1 MLSFLVEDL
10 LLTIPKWLKSNSVYP
25 RGRAAIF
32 SLVGSPRFY
41 NPVSA
46 VRFCFPEDRE
56 EEEFKSLFTSIYLI
70 RKEDGLAIWHTP
82 LGELATMGTE
92 IVEHIAF
99 LLVEFLKDVYLSGT
113 VRVLP
118 GATVLDVGA
127 NIGVFAKKAVSAG
140 AQRVICVEPTP
151 GNVCALRWNL
161 AAEIDRVSI
170 VPLGAWDA
178 VDTIRFMVDPK
189 RPGRSSCVEAPADME
204 SYEISIEVAPL
215 DLIVKNLKLSRVD
228 FIKMDIEGAE
238 LKALQGARETIVRHK
253 PHLAIAV
260 EHTADR
266 LRNARQVRDLVL
278 SINSE
283 YRCAPGPYRFTDE
296 RRLAPEVLYFD

>member
-1 MLSFLVEDL
+1 LEDL

-25 RGRAAIF
+25 RGRAAIL

-46 VRFCFPEDRE
+46 VRFYFPEDRE
-56 EEEFKSLFTSIYLI
+56 EEEFESLFNSIYLV
-70 RKEDGLAIWHTP
+70 RKEGSLAIWHTP
-82 LGELATMGTE
+82 LGEFATMGTE

-99 LLVEFLKDVYLSGT
+99 LLVEFLRDVYLSGT
-113 VRVLP
+113 VRVMP

-140 AQRVICVEPTP
+140 ARHVICVEPTP
-151 GNVCALRWNL
+151 GNVCALHWNL
-161 AAEIDRVSI
+161 AAQIDRVSI
-170 VPLGAWDA
+170 VAMGAWDA

-189 RPGRSSCVEAPADME
+189 RPGRSSCVKAPPDRE
-204 SYEISIEVAPL
+204 SYEMSIEVAPL
-215 DLIVKNLKLSRVD
+215 DLIVDNLKLSRVD

-238 LKALQGARETIVRHK
+238 LKALQGARETILRYK

-266 LRNARQVRDLVL
+266 LRNARQVRELVL

-283 YRCAPGPYRFTDE
+283 YRCVPGPYCFTDE
-296 RRLAPEVLYFD
+296 RRLAPEILYFD

>member
-1 MLSFLVEDL
+1 M
-10 LLTIPKWLKSNSVYP
+10 WLKRNAVYP
-25 RGRAAIF
+25 RGRAAIL

-46 VRFCFPEDRE
+46 VKFCFPEERK
-56 EEEFKSLFTSIYLI
+56 EEEFKSLFNGIYLI
-70 RKEDGLAIWHTP
+70 RKEGNLAIWHTP

-99 LLVEFLKDVYLSGT
+99 LLAEFLRDVYLSGP
-113 VRVLP
+113 VRVMP

-140 AQRVICVEPTP
+140 ARRVICVEPTP

-170 VPLGAWDA
+170 VPLGAWDV
-178 VDTIRFMVDPK
+178 VDTMRFVVDPK
-189 RPGRSSCVEAPADME
+189 RPGRSSFVEEPADVE
-204 SYEISIEVAPL
+204 SYEIPIEVAPL
-215 DLIVKNLKLSRVD
+215 DQIVENLKLSRVD

-238 LKALQGARETIVRHK
+238 LKALQGARETIMRHK
-253 PHLAIAV
+253 PYLAIAV

-266 LRNARQVRDLVL
+266 LRNARQVRELVL

-283 YRCAPGPYRFTDE
+283 YRCVPGPYRFTGE
-296 RRLAPEVLYFD
+296 RRLAPEILYFD

>member
-1 MLSFLVEDL
+1 MEDFVL
-10 LLTIPKWLKSNSVYP
+10 AIPRWLKSNPVYP
-25 RGRAAIF
+25 LGRAAIL

-46 VRFCFPEDRE
+46 VKLRFPEDRE
-56 EEEFKSLFTSIYLI
+56 EEELKSLLNSICLI
-70 RKEDGLAIWHTP
+70 RKEGSLAIWHTP
-82 LGELATMGTE
+82 FGELATMETE

-99 LLVEFLKDVYLSGT
+99 LLAEFQRDVYLSGA
-113 VRVLP
+113 VSVVP
-118 GATVLDVGA
+118 GAIVLDVGA
-127 NIGVFAKKAVSAG
+127 NIGVFARKAVSAG

-161 AAEIDRVSI
+161 AAEIGRVEI
-170 VPLGAWDA
+170 VTMGAWDS
-178 VDTIRFMVDPK
+178 VDTVRFMVDPK
-189 RPGRSSCVEAPADME
+189 RPGRSSCVDAPPPDMGI
-204 SYEISIEVAPL
+204 YEVAIDVAPL
-215 DLIVKNLKLSRVD
+215 DLIVKDLKLPRVD

-266 LRNARQVRDLVL
+266 LRNAREVRELVL

-283 YRCAPGPYRFTDE
+283 YRCVPGPYCFTEE
-296 RRLAPEVLYFD
+296 RRLAPEILYFH